1 MNRNHMAMVE
11 RDLRDHPGE
20 KSAKFGGKGQIANV
34 LGFEGHTVTETDTQ
48 PKTHPIRFTVKHNSP
63 LKTKIH
69 SLSGIYLYFPLGQVK
84 CKNSHKQYGNKW
96 SGCVPITIYLWTLK
110 LESSSYKK

>member
-11 RDLRDHPGE
+11 RDLSEHLGE
-20 KSAKFGGKGQIANV
+20 KSAKFGGKGQTANV

-96 SGCVPITIYLWTLK
+96 SGCVPITIYLWTL
-110 LESSSYKK
+110 ESSSYKK